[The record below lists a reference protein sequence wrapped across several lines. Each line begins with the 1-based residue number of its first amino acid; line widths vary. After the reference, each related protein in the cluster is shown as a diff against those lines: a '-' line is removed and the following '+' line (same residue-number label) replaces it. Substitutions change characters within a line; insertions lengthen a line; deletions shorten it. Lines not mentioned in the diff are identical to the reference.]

1 MSPTPTRQRIR
12 LLPIVVGTVI
22 DLIGTLVATT
32 ALSIT
37 VAVLRG
43 PAVFD
48 EPPTAGLIAV
58 WTFVGCTFTVLGA
71 CVAGLMAKHREVT
84 HGLGVAIIGGVV
96 GFLVGGGGAPQW
108 FPLAALLMGLVAGAF
123 GGWLAR
129 WARRGEASTQ
139 EVTAPS
145 EHSSSEI
152 AQRRRL
158 AFTGGILVL
167 AAFGFVWM
175 GLSRP
180 AAQRQA
186 AQGRANHVYFVPI
199 HAAPE
204 LVDSL
209 REYYREQLGLEIEVL
224 PAVQADSL
232 SYDSERRQL
241 IGEELV
247 ATLRDRYAHLT
258 TDGRAVVMGITSWDM
273 YLRSRPWQFAF
284 GYRSAPYA
292 VVSYARMHLPAAR
305 GDAPSDVFVL
315 PRLRKMVTRYIGAL
329 AFHID
334 LNANRRSIMYQDIM
348 GLDDL
353 DRLDED
359 LGAAGFP
366 VKPVIAR

>member
-1 MSPTPTRQRIR
+1 MSRTPTRQGIR

-22 DLIGTLVATT
+22 DLIGTLVATM
-32 ALSIT
+32 ALAIT

-48 EPPTAGLIAV
+48 EPPTAGLMAV
-58 WTFVGCTFTVLGA
+58 WTVVGCTFTVLGA

-84 HGLGVAIIGGVV
+84 HGLGVAIFGGVV
-96 GFLVGGGGAPQW
+96 GLAVADGGAPQW
-108 FPLAALLMGLVAGAF
+108 FQLAAVLTGLVSGAV

-129 WARRGEASTQ
+129 WARRGDASTL
-139 EVTAPS
+139 EVAAPS
-145 EHSSSEI
+145 EPSASEM
-152 AQRRRL
+152 AQRRRRL
-158 AFTGGILVL
+158 AFTGGISVL
-167 AAFGFVWM
+167 AALGLVWM

-186 AQGRANHVYFVPI
+186 ARWRADHVYFVPI

-209 REYYREQLGLEIEVL
+209 RDYYREQLGLEIEVL
-224 PAVQADSL
+224 PAVQADAL
-232 SYDSERRQL
+232 SYDPERRQL

-247 ATLRDRYAHLT
+247 RVLSDRYAHLT

-305 GDAPSDVFVL
+305 GDSPSDAFVL
-315 PRLRKMVTRYIGAL
+315 PRLRKTVTRYIGVL
-329 AFHID
+329 AFHIG
-334 LNANRRSIMYQDIM
+334 LNSNRQSIMYQDIM
-348 GLDDL
+348 GVDDL

-359 LGAAGFP
+359 LAAAGFP
-366 VKPVIAR
+366 VKPVAR